1 MMAQSPATDPFAS
14 YGQSLGGPVRRELI
28 DARDIEDLRQR
39 HALSDI
45 VGRHTKLRRA
55 GRELVGLCPFHPDRS
70 PSFYVNDA
78 KGLYHCFGCGAH
90 GDVIKFLRD
99 QEGMGFIEALQW
111 LGVSELPIIPAG
123 TRVKAAQEDA
133 EARAQAIA
141 NAKAF
146 AARCV
151 DPAGTPAEVYA
162 RARGI
167 TVPLPRSIRFG
178 MLPAWRDRETGE
190 WSKDRPAM
198 VGLCVNGGGDLVAIQ
213 RIFLRQDGTGKAAM
227 RKPKLT
233 LGRIRGASL
242 RLGPVASEVII
253 TESPEDGLS
262 LMQELPGA
270 SVWVALGTALMPEIE
285 MPPEVR
291 SVVIAGQNDDAGR
304 AAVKRAAETLTLRG
318 LSVKTMFPSPQYA
331 DWNDELRGIEA

>member
-1 MMAQSPATDPFAS
+1 MATAPSDPFAA
-14 YGQSLGGPVRRELI
+14 YGRSVGPIRRELI
-28 DARDIEDLRQR
+28 DAREIEDIRLR

-45 VGRHTKLRRA
+45 IGGYTKLRRA
-55 GRELVGLCPFHPDRS
+55 GRELVGLCPFHPEKS
-70 PSFYVNDA
+70 PSFRVNDA
-78 KGLYHCFGCGAH
+78 KGFYHCFGCGAN
-90 GDVIKFLRD
+90 GDAIKFLRET
-99 QEGMGFIEALQW
+99 EGLSFIEALRW
-111 LGVSELPIIPAG
+111 LGGSDLPVVSEAV
-123 TRVKAAQEDA
+123 RVKAAQEDA
-133 EARAQAIA
+133 EARRQAIA
-141 NAKAF
+141 DAKAF

-167 TVPLPRSIRFG
+167 TAALPPSIRFG
-178 MLPAWRDRETGE
+178 MLPAWRDRETGQ
-190 WSKDRPAM
+190 WSAPRPAM

-213 RIFLRQDGTGKAAM
+213 RIFLRPDGGGKAVM

-253 TESPEDGLS
+253 TEGPEDGLS
-262 LMQELPGA
+262 LMQELPDA

-291 SVVIAGQNDDAGR
+291 SVVIAGQNDAAGH
-304 AAVKRAAETLTLRG
+304 AAVTKAAEALTLRG
-318 LSVKTMFPSPQYA
+318 LSVKTMFPDPQYR
-331 DWNDELRGIEA
+331 DWNDELRGLAQ

>member
-1 MMAQSPATDPFAS
+1 MALASSRDPFAT
-14 YGQSLGGPVRRELI
+14 YGQTTSPIRLELI
-28 DARDIEDLRQR
+28 DQREIEDLRQR

-45 VGRHTKLRRA
+45 IGRHTKLRRSS
-55 GRELVGLCPFHPDRS
+55 RELVGLCPFHPEKS
-70 PSFYVNDA
+70 PSFHVNDA
-78 KGLYHCFGCGAH
+78 KGFYHCFGCGAH
-90 GDVIKFLRD
+90 GDVIRFLREA
-99 QEGMGFIEALQW
+99 EGMGFIEALQW
-111 LGVSELPIIPAG
+111 LGGSDLPIIPEAV
-123 TRVKAAQEDA
+123 RAKAAQEDA
-133 EARAQAIA
+133 EARSQAIA
-141 NAKAF
+141 DAKAF
-146 AARCV
+146 AVRCV
-151 DPAGTPAEVYA
+151 DPVGTPAEVYA

-167 TVPLPRSIRFG
+167 TATLPPSIRFG

-213 RIFLRQDGTGKAAM
+213 RIFLRSDGTGKANM

-242 RLGPVASEVII
+242 RLGPVAPEIII

-270 SVWVALGTALMPEIE
+270 SVWVALGTALMPDIE

-291 SVVIAGQNDDAGR
+291 SVVVAGQNDAAGH
-304 AAVKRAAETLTLRG
+304 AAVKKAAEALTLRG
-318 LSVKTMFPSPQYA
+318 LPVKTMFPSPEYK
-331 DWNDELRGIEA
+331 DWNDELRGIAA

>member
-1 MMAQSPATDPFAS
+1 MTAHARDPFAS
-14 YGQSLGGPVRRELI
+14 YGQSAGPIRRELI
-28 DARDIEDLRQR
+28 AQCDIEDIRQR

-45 VGRHTKLRRA
+45 IGRHTKLRKSS
-55 GRELVGLCPFHPDRS
+55 RELVGLCPFHPEKS
-70 PSFYVNDA
+70 PSFHVNDA

-90 GDVIKFLRD
+90 GDVIRFLQD
-99 QEGMGFIEALQW
+99 AEGMSFLEALQW
-111 LGVSELPIIPAG
+111 LSGSDLPIIPEAV
-123 TRVKAAQEDA
+123 RVKAAQEDA
-133 EARAQAIA
+133 EARRQAIA
-141 NAKAF
+141 DAKAF

-151 DPAGTPAEVYA
+151 EPAGTPAEVYA

-167 TVPLPRSIRFG
+167 TAALPPSIRFG

-190 WSKDRPAM
+190 WSAPRPAM

-213 RIFLRQDGTGKAAM
+213 RIFLRPDGSGKAQI

-253 TESPEDGLS
+253 TEGPEDGLS
-262 LMQELPGA
+262 LMQELPDA

-291 SVVIAGQNDDAGR
+291 SVVIAGQNDAAGQ
-304 AAVKRAAETLTLRG
+304 AAVTRAAEALTLRG
-318 LSVKTMFPSPQYA
+318 LSVKTMFPAPQYR
-331 DWNDELRGIEA
+331 DWNDELRGVAI